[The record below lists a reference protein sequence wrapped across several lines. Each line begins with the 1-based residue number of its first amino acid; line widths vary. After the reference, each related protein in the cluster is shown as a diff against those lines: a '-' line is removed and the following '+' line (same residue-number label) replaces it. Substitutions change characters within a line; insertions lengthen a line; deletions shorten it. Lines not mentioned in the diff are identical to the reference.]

1 MEHKVFKTITTIALI
16 LMFCVIGVVAFACKD
31 QIATAFGAEAKT
43 ENNATSSEVKIKIIN
58 PELILT
64 GDINLQG
71 PYELV
76 IYNADNG
83 NRVESAKVLPC
94 YADNELAKQFPEITN
109 YAEATFVLG
118 SGNYLAKLE
127 YLFNDEL
134 RAYNA
139 TFLSE
144 SFQTEI
150 NYPKFTLDKTNLGT
164 KVTQNIEVASSGV
177 SGKNY
182 VTLSMEL
189 KLADDVTEF
198 ENLSVGISLMFYDTN
213 TSVCMSS
220 LSTEE
225 AFTEAHSVG
234 TYFVVF
240 DGYSTKVD
248 DKYQR
253 VDFSNYYITCPLIEL
268 TEEDIGTTKIV
279 TFTVHKR

>member
-1 MEHKVFKTITTIALI
+1 MEHKVFKIITTIAI
-16 LMFCVIGVVAFACKD
+16 VLMFCVIGVIAFACKD
-31 QIATAFGAEAKT
+31 QLATAFGAEEKT
-43 ENNATSSEVKIKIIN
+43 ENNATSSEVKIKITN

-64 GDINLQG
+64 GDTNLQG

-83 NRVESAKVLPC
+83 NRVESTKVLPC
-94 YADNELAKQFPEITN
+94 SAENELTKQFPEITN

-127 YLFNDEL
+127 YLFNNEF

-164 KVTQNIEVASSGV
+164 EVIQYIEIASSGV
-177 SGKNY
+177 SNNY

-189 KLADDVTEF
+189 KFAEDVTEF
-198 ENLSVGISLMFYDTN
+198 DNLAVGISVMFYDTS

-220 LSTEE
+220 LSTEN
-225 AFTEAHSVG
+225 AFTEARAIG
-234 TYFVVF
+234 TYYVVF

-248 DKYQR
+248 DKYQS